1 MYTFPLCIGIC
12 LLRFYSF
19 AVCVSIN
26 VFFFFFLFSL
36 DNMCASNGRF
46 LSLFLFFLK
55 FSPHVMIEGNLEILM
70 EEIYIYI
77 YIFFFMTQKSSTH
90 AKVLLF
96 CAMGYA
102 CIT

>member
-1 MYTFPLCIGIC
+1 VAVLSYVSFKLYSFTCIC
-12 LLRFYSF
+12 LLCFCSF
-19 AVCVSIN
+19 AVRVS
-26 VFFFFFLFSL
+26 VKVFFFLFSL

-55 FSPHVMIEGNLEILM
+55 FSPHLIIEGNLEILM
-70 EEIYIYI
+70 EEIF
-77 YIFFFMTQKSSTH
+77 FFFMTQKSSTH

>member
-12 LLRFYSF
+12 LLRFCSF

-26 VFFFFFLFSL
+26 VFFSL

-77 YIFFFMTQKSSTH
+77 F
-90 AKVLLF
+90 L
-96 CAMGYA
+96 
-102 CIT
+102 